1 MTRRLTLLLGALLLA
16 APAAF
21 AASGADI
28 LKNQC
33 VACHAIVKT
42 QTTAESMLDRK
53 APPLYYAGVK
63 FNKPWLAAWLQN
75 PTVIRPGGAMYSR
88 VARPSADGTADTL
101 DAAGL
106 TAHSRLSADDAAAV
120 TDALMEMGTRDD
132 VVQKGAFK
140 GGPVNSMAS
149 LLFNKLRG
157 CSSCHAIKGSG
168 GLSAPDLSA
177 AGDRLQPDFVAEYI
191 RDPQKFEPHIWMP
204 RLDLTDADVQKLA
217 GYLMNQKQGA
227 QK

>member
-1 MTRRLTLLLGALLLA
+1 MTRRLIPLLGALLLA

-21 AASGADI
+21 AASGPDI
-28 LKNQC
+28 LKSQC

-42 QTTAESMLDRK
+42 ETTAEAMLDRK
-53 APPLYYAGVK
+53 APPLNYAGVK
-63 FNKPWLAAWLQN
+63 FNKAWLAAWLQN
-75 PTVIRPGGAMYSR
+75 PTVIRPAGAMYSR
-88 VARPSADGTADTL
+88 VARPSADGTADTV
-101 DAAGL
+101 DAAQVP
-106 TAHSRLSADDAAAV
+106 AHMKLSADDAAAV
-120 TDALMEMGTRDD
+120 TDALMELGTKDG
-132 VVQKGAFK
+132 VVQQGAFK

-157 CSSCHAIKGSG
+157 CSSCHAVKGTG
-168 GLSAPDLSA
+168 GLSAPDLTA
-177 AGDRLQPDFVAEYI
+177 ASDRLQPDFVVEYV

-204 RLDLTDADVQKLA
+204 RLDLTDADVQKLT

>member
-1 MTRRLTLLLGALLLA
+1 MTRRLVPLLGALLLA

-21 AASGADI
+21 AASGQDV
-28 LKNQC
+28 LKSQC

-42 QTTAESMLDRK
+42 DTTAEAMLDRK

-63 FNKPWLAAWLQN
+63 FNKPWLTAWLQN

-88 VARPSADGTADTL
+88 IAKASADGTADTL
-101 DAAGL
+101 DAAQIP
-106 TAHSRLSADDAAAV
+106 AHMKLSADDASAV
-120 TDALMEMGTRDD
+120 ADALMELGTKDN
-132 VVQKGAFK
+132 VVQKGSFK
-140 GGPVNSMAS
+140 GDPVNSMAS

-168 GLSAPDLSA
+168 GLSGPDLTA
-177 AGDRLQPDFVAEYI
+177 AGDRLQPDFVVEYI
-191 RDPQKFEPHIWMP
+191 RDPQKFDPHIWMP
-204 RLDLTDADVQKLA
+204 KLDLTDADVQKLT